1 MFEPSKELAVS
12 EQPVIEKFSDADC
25 LLWKKV
31 FVTALLTAAEPL
43 TVNALK
49 RLSEQVLADRLV
61 NELLAEI
68 VRDFADSVI
77 ELNQVASGWRF
88 RARPEMQIYLDRLEP
103 QKAPRYSRAV
113 LETLAI
119 IAYHQPVT
127 RGDIEEIRGVAV
139 STQIIK
145 TLEARAWIEVIG
157 LRDSPGKP
165 ALYATTAQLLNDLN
179 LRSLKEL
186 PDLSEMGNLIQTQ
199 NHAGASGTS
208 VSHSENSES

>member
-68 VRDFADSVI
+68 VRDFADSGI

>member
-68 VRDFADSVI
+68 VRDFADSGI

-88 RARPEMQIYLDRLEP
+88 RARPEMQIYLDRIEP

>member
-1 MFEPSKELAVS
+1 M
-12 EQPVIEKFSDADC
+12 
-25 LLWKKV
+25 
-31 FVTALLTAAEPL
+31 
-43 TVNALK
+43 
-49 RLSEQVLADRLV
+49 
-61 NELLAEI
+61 
-68 VRDFADSVI
+68 
-77 ELNQVASGWRF
+77 
-88 RARPEMQIYLDRLEP
+88 
-103 QKAPRYSRAV
+103 
-113 LETLAI
+113 
-119 IAYHQPVT
+119 
-127 RGDIEEIRGVAV
+127 AV

>member
-68 VRDFADSVI
+68 VRDFADSGI
-77 ELNQVASGWRF
+77 ELNQVASVWRF
-88 RARPEMQIYLDRLEP
+88 RARREMDIYL
-103 QKAPRYSRAV
+103 Y
-113 LETLAI
+113 
-119 IAYHQPVT
+119 
-127 RGDIEEIRGVAV
+127 
-139 STQIIK
+139 
-145 TLEARAWIEVIG
+145 G
-157 LRDSPGKP
+157 L
-165 ALYATTAQLLNDLN
+165 
-179 LRSLKEL
+179 
-186 PDLSEMGNLIQTQ
+186 
-199 NHAGASGTS
+199 
-208 VSHSENSES
+208 

>member
-12 EQPVIEKFSDADC
+12 EQPVIEKFSDADS

-68 VRDFADSVI
+68 VRDFADSGI